1 MPSGKKSKQ
10 MRRAAAA
17 APPPVV
23 SKGGRR
29 RRQADPKI
37 LAIAAAVLVL
47 AGIGIG
53 LGVALS
59 GGGNDSSGST
69 QAVGNAATGLPGSQD
84 IAEELK
90 GIPQDGLTL
99 GSPKAPVTLTEYVDL
114 QCPICREFETTVMPD
129 VIDKYVRP
137 GKVRIETRVLKFIGP
152 DSLTARDAM
161 LAAAE
166 QNKAYQF
173 ALVLYANQGTE
184 NTGWVTDVMLRQIG
198 ASVNGL
204 DVSKLMSDRGDSS
217 VTSRGDTFDQQAT
230 ADKVPGTP
238 TLYVGKTGTK
248 GEVVNL
254 HSASDGQPLFDA
266 LDAALS

>member
-129 VIDKYVRP
+129 VID
-137 GKVRIETRVLKFIGP
+137 
-152 DSLTARDAM
+152 
-161 LAAAE
+161 
-166 QNKAYQF
+166 
-173 ALVLYANQGTE
+173 
-184 NTGWVTDVMLRQIG
+184 
-198 ASVNGL
+198 
-204 DVSKLMSDRGDSS
+204 
-217 VTSRGDTFDQQAT
+217 
-230 ADKVPGTP
+230 
-238 TLYVGKTGTK
+238 
-248 GEVVNL
+248 
-254 HSASDGQPLFDA
+254 
-266 LDAALS
+266 